1 MTILYMHHIGKISKE
16 EGQKIGEVAAGGVTG
31 TAVCKTAGAIKD
43 TCFSKSAGETVEGG
57 LAETVPADEEVLEY
71 GTIAAEDSGV

>member
-1 MTILYMHHIGKISKE
+1 MHHLGKTTEK

-43 TCFSKSAGETVEGG
+43 TCFSKTAGETVV
-57 LAETVPADEEVLEY
+57 ETAPEDEVVLEA
-71 GTIAAEDSGV
+71 AAEDA

>member
-1 MTILYMHHIGKISKE
+1 MHHLGKISKE

-43 TCFSKSAGETVEGG
+43 KCFSPAAGETVEGG
-57 LAETVPADEEVLEY
+57 FAETVPADEEILEY
-71 GTIAAEDSGV
+71 GTIAAEDTV

>member
-1 MTILYMHHIGKISKE
+1 MHHIGKISKE
-16 EGQKIGEVAAGGVTG
+16 EGKKIGEVAAGGVTG
-31 TAVCKTAGAIKD
+31 TAVCKVAGSVKD
-43 TCFSKSAGETVEGG
+43 TCFSKTAGETVEGG

>member
-1 MTILYMHHIGKISKE
+1 MHHLGKISKE

-43 TCFSKSAGETVEGG
+43 TCFSPAAGETVEGG
-57 LAETVPADEEVLEY
+57 LVETLPVDEIVLEA
-71 GTIAAEDSGV
+71 AAEDA

>member
-1 MTILYMHHIGKISKE
+1 MTHLGKISEK

-43 TCFSKSAGETVEGG
+43 TCFSPAAGETVEEG
-57 LAETVPADEEVLEY
+57 LVETLPVDEMVVEA
-71 GTIAAEDSGV
+71 AAEDA

>member
-1 MTILYMHHIGKISKE
+1 MHHLAKTTEK

-31 TAVCKTAGAIKD
+31 TAVCKAAGAIKN
-43 TCFSKSAGETVEGG
+43 TCFSKTAGETVEGG

-71 GTIAAEDSGV
+71 GTIAAEDTV